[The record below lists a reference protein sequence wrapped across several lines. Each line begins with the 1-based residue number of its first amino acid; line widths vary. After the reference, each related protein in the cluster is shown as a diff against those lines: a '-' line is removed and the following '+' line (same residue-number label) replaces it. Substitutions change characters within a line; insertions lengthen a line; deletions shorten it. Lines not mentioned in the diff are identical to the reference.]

1 MLVRI
6 NARANDPVDGHFA
19 ALVGDQIS
27 CSEFKYG
34 RGTEVFGQGE
44 QAEYVYQIISGA
56 VRTHK
61 LLADGRRQ
69 INSFHLPGDIFGFEN
84 GSAHRF
90 SAEALVETRARI
102 MRRRSLLDA
111 MASRQGSTTKLLRLV
126 TQSLQHAENHLL
138 LLGRKT
144 ALERVVAFLLEMDD
158 RQSHPNVMVLPMN
171 RRDIADY
178 LGLTVETVSRA
189 FSILRDE
196 EMVQFIGTNQRQL
209 VLLNRTGLAQ
219 RDS

>member
-19 ALVGDQIS
+19 VLVGERIS
-27 CSEFKYG
+27 CSEFKY
-34 RGTEVFGQGE
+34 RKGTEIFGEGE

-69 INSFHLPGDIFGFEN
+69 INSFHLPGDMFGFEN
-84 GSAHRF
+84 GATHRF

-102 MRRRSLLDA
+102 MRRRSLLDT
-111 MASRQGSTTKLLRLV
+111 MANLEGSTTELLRLI
-126 TQSLQHAENHLL
+126 TQSLQHAENHML

-158 RQSHPNVMVLPMN
+158 RQVHPNVMVLPMS

-196 EMVQFIGTNQRQL
+196 EMLRFIGTSQRQL

-219 RDS
+219 RNV